1 MCDGHLDASNIQ
13 FLDLGRVRVTVHKAL
28 KLYALYV

>member
-1 MCDGHLDASNIQ
+1 MCNGHLDASNIQ
-13 FLDLGRVRVTVHKAL
+13 FLDLGRVTVHKAL